1 MHSDFT
7 ELAGLG
13 EELQQD
19 FSQQPL
25 SVNDGGN
32 GLFYGDL
39 AYFGSK
45 SSLLWPP
52 HAFVAVVTYVII
64 KVVNL
69 FFKIRATEEYRI
81 SGLDL
86 TMHGEKAYQ
95 D

>member
-1 MHSDFT
+1 MHSVFT

-13 EELQQD
+13 EELQPG

-25 SVNDGGN
+25 SMTVEPMDYSTENP
-32 GLFYGDL
+32 
-39 AYFGSK
+39 
-45 SSLLWPP
+45 SLLWKQVVAIVATY
-52 HAFVAVVTYVII
+52 AFVAVVTYVII

-69 FFKIRATEEYRI
+69 FFKIRATEEEE
-81 SGLDL
+81 SVGLDL